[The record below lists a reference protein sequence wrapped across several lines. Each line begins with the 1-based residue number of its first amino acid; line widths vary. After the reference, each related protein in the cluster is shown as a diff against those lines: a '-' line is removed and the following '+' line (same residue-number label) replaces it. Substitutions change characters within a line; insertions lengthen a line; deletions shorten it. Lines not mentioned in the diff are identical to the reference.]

1 MIGASL
7 KILVVE
13 DDPPYFHKLEA
24 MLAATSVKAVEV
36 HWASSIADAL
46 ELIAHTHFD
55 VCLMNSRVSGMCSA
69 EIMHRGAILHSR
81 TAFIVMAD
89 EARKD
94 WCYSALENGAMD
106 YLLKS
111 DLSEFSLMKSL
122 AFSLY
127 RKTKEAELQV
137 LALRDSLTGMGN
149 RSLFTEQADTLIR
162 LSQRTREKIGVLFMD
177 VDGLKPVNDG
187 FGHEVGDKLLQGIA
201 GRITE
206 RLRKGDVVSRWG
218 GDEFVALLPGVES
231 MAGVNQVA
239 ATLVQA
245 VVQPFM
251 IDGSAIRID
260 LSCGGALY
268 PDDSGDM
275 AELVRIADQRMYDAK
290 MIKKRECQKGGRMS
304 WFVSPP
310 AKPS

>member
-1 MIGASL
+1 MIGAAL

-24 MLAATSVKAVEV
+24 MLAASSVKAVEIY
-36 HWASSIADAL
+36 WASSIADAL
-46 ELIAHTHFD
+46 EQIAHTHFD
-55 VCLMNSRVSGMCSA
+55 VCLLNSRLDGHCCA
-69 EIMHRGAILHSR
+69 EIMHRGALLHSR
-81 TAFIVMAD
+81 TAFIVMSD

-106 YLLKS
+106 YLLKNEVS
-111 DLSEFSLMKSL
+111 DFGLMKSL

-127 RKTKEAELQV
+127 RKSKETELQA

-149 RSLFTEQADTLIR
+149 RSLFTEQAETLVR

-177 VDGLKPVNDG
+177 VDGMKPVNDG
-187 FGHEVGDKLLQGIA
+187 YGHDVGDKVLQGVA
-201 GRITE
+201 FRISE

-231 MAGVNQVA
+231 MAGVKQVA
-239 ATLVQA
+239 ATLSHA
-245 VVQPFM
+245 VAQPYM
-251 IDGSAIRID
+251 IDGRSISID

-268 PDDSGDM
+268 PDDSTDM
-275 AELVRIADQRMYDAK
+275 DDLVRLADQRMYNTK
-290 MIKKRECQKGGRMS
+290 IVKKKTRPNGAQLS
-304 WFVSPP
+304 WFDTPP
-310 AKPS
+310 T